1 MRGNRERKIIH
12 LLITGQDETRKK
24 ENMPSAGIVNVQ
36 FELVLI
42 FSGDRVNHST
52 FRCNKHL
59 NSLDLLQ

>member
-12 LLITGQDETRKK
+12 LLPGFAHHWTRGNKEK

-52 FRCNKHL
+52 FRCR
-59 NSLDLLQ
+59 